1 MIGDVSFYYPWFKPS
16 LHYRVCDDM
25 VNPAG
30 SLSRVGLLIVRIIPK
45 RNIRNT
51 KFWTLLF
58 ASKSSKLILNSP
70 AKITSLR
77 EISRF
82 ERKREGER
90 EREFWTSTHKHSNAL
105 EFTWRSFLDLYKF
118 PAKKYRA
125 LLPCSFLWL
134 DENYNILAAE
144 NLNQKFHEVEA
155 RFLKGRLH

>member
-25 VNPAG
+25 INPAG

-82 ERKREGER
+82 ERKRER
-90 EREFWTSTHKHSNAL
+90 ERESFELRHINIRMLWNLLGGLFWIYI
-105 EFTWRSFLDLYKF
+105 SFLQKNTEPSSPVLF
-118 PAKKYRA
+118 P
-125 LLPCSFLWL
+125 
-134 DENYNILAAE
+134 
-144 NLNQKFHEVEA
+144 
-155 RFLKGRLH
+155 G